1 MTSRAAGVPVEVTV
15 DDRAALAKAFEVLAS
30 DVRLDLLHRLA
41 RPRFVPDLVRDTGLR
56 RQTLSRHL
64 EALVEAGLVRAVE
77 SRRGALPATSYQADP
92 GGLFAFKESVN
103 EIAVPAPPAPRQA
116 TRPAGAA
123 KASRRTEAA
132 GLLVVHGEAP
142 GRWFALEDRDTFVV
156 GRDAR
161 CEVPLEWD
169 PFASARHAMLRRGPA
184 GWTVTDLRATNPSLV
199 NFSPLSP
206 AGTLPLSD
214 GDVLT
219 VGRSHLVFRGAR

>member
-1 MTSRAAGVPVEVTV
+1 MEVSV
-15 DDRAALAKAFEVLAS
+15 DDRVALAKAFEVLAS

-64 EALVEAGLVRAVE
+64 EALVEAGLVRTIE
-77 SRRGALPATSYQADP
+77 SRRGALPATAYQADP
-92 GGLFAFKESVN
+92 GGLFAFKESVF
-103 EIAVPAPPAPRQA
+103 EIAVAAPPAPRHA
-116 TRPAGAA
+116 TRLAGAA
-123 KASRRTEAA
+123 KASRRTETP
-132 GLLVVHGEAP
+132 GLLVVHGDAP
-142 GRWFALEDRDTFVV
+142 GRWFPLEERDTFVV

-169 PFASARHAMLRRGPA
+169 PFASARHAMLRRGPD
-184 GWTVTDLRATNPSLV
+184 GWTATDLRATNPPLV
-199 NFSPLSP
+199 NFAAVPTG
-206 AGTLPLSD
+206 GTVRLAD